1 MKIRFAPPAM
11 PKQGVLVLL
20 VAEGGTLPPMADRLA
35 EAGKGSL
42 QRAIAKAAFEGKKD
56 QTLDLVLPEGA
67 GPDRLLLYGVGN
79 P

>member
-20 VAEGGTLPPMADRLA
+20 VAEGGTLPAAAEKLA

-42 QRAIAKAAFEGKKD
+42 RRAIAKASFPTDFCSMAS
-56 QTLDLVLPEGA
+56 A
-67 GPDRLLLYGVGN
+67 N
-79 P
+79 PRS